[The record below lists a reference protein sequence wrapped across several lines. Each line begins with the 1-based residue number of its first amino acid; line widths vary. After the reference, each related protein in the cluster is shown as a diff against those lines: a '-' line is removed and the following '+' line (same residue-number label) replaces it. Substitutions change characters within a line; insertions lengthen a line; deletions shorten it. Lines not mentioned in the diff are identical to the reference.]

1 MFNEQRQTVRKVLKV
16 KAVLAMQDAPP
27 VTVRTVDVAA
37 SGVCITAPAPVPM
50 GAAGKV
56 SFDLYHDGK
65 NSAIAAKVKATYCI
79 FSNGE
84 FKIGFQFTNLEL
96 SAMSALAKYL
106 R

>member
-1 MFNEQRQTVRKVLKV
+1 MD
-16 KAVLAMQDAPP
+16 DAPP
-27 VTVRTVDVAA
+27 ATVRTIDVAA
-37 SGVCITAPAPVPM
+37 SGVCITAPAPVAV
-50 GAAGKV
+50 GAPGKV

-65 NSAIAAKVKATYCI
+65 NSAIVAKVKAMYCI